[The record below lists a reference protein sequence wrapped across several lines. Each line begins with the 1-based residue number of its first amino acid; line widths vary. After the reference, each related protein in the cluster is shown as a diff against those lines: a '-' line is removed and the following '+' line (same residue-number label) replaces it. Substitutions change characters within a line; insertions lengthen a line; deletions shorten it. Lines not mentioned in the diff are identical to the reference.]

1 MAAKVDARA
10 DAELE
15 RIFDKASFREL
26 RILGQFNLGFIIAR
40 LGDDLFIIDQH
51 ASDEKFNFER
61 LTQTT
66 QLNRQPLLVPQ
77 PLDLTPSE
85 SITVR

>member
-1 MAAKVDARA
+1 MAAEVEGKA

-15 RIFDKASFREL
+15 RIFDKASFRKLE
-26 RILGQFNLGFIIAR
+26 ILGQFNLGFVIAR
-40 LGDDLFIIDQH
+40 LDSDLFIIDQH
-51 ASDEKFNFER
+51 AADEKFNFER
-61 LTQTT
+61 LTHTT
-66 QLNRQPLLVPQ
+66 QLSRQPLLLPQ